1 MNSNATASVRAAVD
15 KTPAVSSLTVYANNL
30 TKRVVLEA
38 QKDVPQACVAPAATR
53 TAP

>member
-1 MNSNATASVRAAVD
+1 MDSNATASVGAAVD

-38 QKDVPQACVAPAATR
+38 QKDVPQAATR